1 MAFQTP
7 MTIAEAVEAIHSKA
21 YLLPAIQRE
30 FVWNAKQIE
39 QLFDSILRG
48 YPIGS
53 FLFWQVSP
61 ERQGDYQFYE
71 FVRDYHEK
79 SSRHNPKADLHGV
92 QGLTAVL
99 DGQQRL
105 TSLYIGLRGSYAFR
119 TKGGWWSVE
128 GNFPIRRLYLD
139 LLAPDDDW
147 DGGFN
152 FKFLTTDERDKQ
164 PERWFRVGDV
174 LDFEGHKD
182 VNRYLNSRPELA
194 GVTFASDTL
203 FDLYEAI
210 RVKSVMNYYLEK
222 GQDLDKVLNIFIRV
236 NSGGTQLSYS
246 DLLLSVA
253 TAQWKRLDAREEITR
268 LVDEL
273 NDIGQGFRFD
283 RDFVLKACLV
293 LTDLQSVVFK
303 VTSFTHENMSKIEDA
318 WPRIEENLKN
328 AVSLIASFGFSGPTL
343 TSANSVIPIAYY
355 LMKRGLGQRYLESGA
370 SAADRSS
377 TGRWLISAL
386 LKGTFGDQA
395 DTVLSTIRGAIAETT
410 GGFPAEEINSRLV
423 RINKSVRF
431 EPEEIE
437 ALLDNKYGQRQ
448 AFPVLALLYPSVD
461 YRNLFHQDHIH
472 PKSRFTIKK
481 LTALGIDEAEAA
493 WMIARVNDIPNL
505 QMLEGLPN
513 LEKSDKLFEVWL
525 ESRYPAD
532 DERRQYLER
541 QYIPNGVD
549 LSLVGFRDFY
559 LARREL
565 MIDALA
571 RVLMVTSET
580 EAEADTLDVDTVV
593 PAIETQAEMPA
604 FNGDQVT
611 AELVAEEAPA
621 TDAPHLH
628 LGLAEHLRDELERI
642 AEGQGLVTYSDLAR
656 RLGLEMDD
664 GAQRRFLATLLGELS
679 RDEVAA
685 GRPMLSSVVVQ
696 YEGGTPGAGFLE
708 LGRELGRVE
717 PGEDA
722 DLFAFR
728 EMRATWSQWK
738 PNALSD
744 R

>member
-7 MTIAEAVEAIHSKA
+7 ITIAEAVEGIHSKK

-53 FLFWQVSP
+53 FLYWQVAP

-92 QGLTAVL
+92 QGLTAIL

-119 TKGGWWSVE
+119 TKGGWWSND
-128 GNFPIRRLYLD
+128 GAFPVRRLYLD
-139 LLAPDDDW
+139 LLAPDEDW
-147 DGGFN
+147 DGGYN
-152 FKFLTTDERDKQ
+152 FKFLTTDERNKQ
-164 PERWFRVGDV
+164 LARWFRVGDV

-203 FDLYEAI
+203 FDFYEAI

-253 TAQWKRLDAREEITR
+253 TAQWKNRDAREEITG

-273 NDIGQGFRFD
+273 NEIGRGFRFD

-303 VTSFTHENMSKIEDA
+303 VTNFTHENMATIETAWPAIED
-318 WPRIEENLKN
+318 NLKN
-328 AVSLIASFGFSGPTL
+328 AVSLVASFGFDGATL
-343 TSANSVIPIAYY
+343 TSSNSVIPVAYY
-355 LMKRGLGQRYLESGA
+355 LMKRGHQQRYVKSGDT
-370 SAADRSS
+370 AADRAVVR
-377 TGRWLISAL
+377 RWLMSAL

-410 GGFPAEEINSRLV
+410 GGFPADEINSRLV

-431 EPEEIE
+431 QPEEID
-437 ALLDNKYGQRQ
+437 ALLDAKYGQRQ
-448 AFPVLALLYPSVD
+448 AFPVLALLYPGVD
-461 YRNLFHQDHIH
+461 YGNLFHQDHIH
-472 PKSRFTIKK
+472 PRSRFTAKR
-481 LTALGIDEAEAA
+481 LQAQGIDEAEAA

-505 QMLEGLPN
+505 QMIEGVPN
-513 LEKSDKLFEVWL
+513 LEKSDKRFDEWFT
-525 ESRYPAD
+525 SRYQSED
-532 DERRQYLER
+532 DRDQYLER
-541 QYIPNGVD
+541 QYIPTGFD
-549 LSLVGFRDFY
+549 LSLQGFRDFY
-559 LARREL
+559 VARRDL
-565 MIDALA
+565 MREALA
-571 RVLMVTSET
+571 RGLMLASMAPNVEHE
-580 EAEADTLDVDTVV
+580 EAV
-593 PAIETQAEMPA
+593 PAA
-604 FNGDQVT
+604 V
-611 AELVAEEAPA
+611 VAVAAPEVSAPA
-621 TDAPHLH
+621 DVPAGSVAPAVSAPDLH
-628 LGLAEHLRDELERI
+628 DDVARRLRKTLETTARN
-642 AEGQGLVTYSDLAR
+642 EDLTTYSELAR
-656 RLGLEMDD
+656 RLGLELDD

-679 RDEVAA
+679 RAEVAA
-685 GRPMLSSVVVQ
+685 GRPMLSSLVVQ
-696 YEGGTPGAGFLE
+696 YEGGTPGSGFLE
-708 LGRELGRVE
+708 LGRELGLVR

-722 DLFAFR
+722 DIFAFR
-728 EMRATWSQWK
+728 QMRATWAEWK
-738 PNALSD
+738 G
-744 R
+744 RGQRETE

>member
-7 MTIAEAVEAIHSKA
+7 ITIAEVVQGIHSKQ

-39 QLFDSILRG
+39 QLFDSNLRG

-53 FLFWQVSP
+53 LLFWQVSAD
-61 ERQGDYQFYE
+61 RQGDYQFYE

-119 TKGGWWSVE
+119 TRGGWWSND
-128 GNFPIRRLYLD
+128 GAFPVRRLYLD
-139 LLAPDDDW
+139 LLDPDDDW

-152 FKFLTTDERDKQ
+152 FKFLTSEERSKQ
-164 PERWFRVGDV
+164 PDRWFRVGDV
-174 LDFEGHKD
+174 LDFDGHRD
-182 VNRYLNSRPELA
+182 VNRYLNNNGLA
-194 GVTFASDTL
+194 GITFASDTL
-203 FDLYEAI
+203 FDFYEAVHI
-210 RVKSVMNYYLEK
+210 KMDMNYYLEK

-273 NDIGQGFRFD
+273 NEIGQGFRFD

-303 VTSFTHENMSKIEDA
+303 VTNFTHENMAKIEDA

-328 AVSLIASFGFSGPTL
+328 AVSLIASFGFSGATL
-343 TSANSVIPIAYY
+343 TSANSVIPVAYY
-355 LMKRGLGQRYLESGA
+355 LMRREHGQHYLK
-370 SAADRSS
+370 SAETGADRSVVKH
-377 TGRWLISAL
+377 WLMSAL

-395 DTVLSTIRGAIAETT
+395 DTVLSTLRGAIADTA
-410 GGFPAEEINSRLV
+410 GGFPAEEINSRL
-423 RINKSVRF
+423 IHISKSVRF
-431 EPEEIE
+431 EPEEID

-472 PKSRFTIKK
+472 PKSRFTAKK
-481 LTALGIDEAEAA
+481 LQALGLDEAEAA

-505 QMLEGLPN
+505 QMLEGTPN
-513 LEKSDKLFEVWL
+513 LEKSDKLFDAWL
-525 ESRYPAD
+525 ASRYPSEGD
-532 DERRQYLER
+532 RQQYNER
-541 QYIPNGVD
+541 QYIPRDVD
-549 LSLVGFRDFY
+549 LSIAGFRDFY
-559 LARREL
+559 LARRAL
-565 MIDALA
+565 MRDGLS
-571 RVLMVTSET
+571 RVLMVAGAPGEPGGSPEEAVAQTS
-580 EAEADTLDVDTVV
+580 V
-593 PAIETQAEMPA
+593 PAPVSEAGSDAALAPSPDTTPA
-604 FNGDQVT
+604 PSTEGAPDLHDDLARRLRITLEDT
-611 AELVAEEAPA
+611 AANE
-621 TDAPHLH
+621 
-628 LGLAEHLRDELERI
+628 
-642 AEGQGLVTYSDLAR
+642 GLVTYSELAR
-656 RLGLEMDD
+656 SLGLELDD
-664 GAQRRFLATLLGELS
+664 GAQRRFLAVLLGELS
-679 RDEVAA
+679 RAEVQA
-685 GRPMLSSVVVQ
+685 GRPMLSSLVVQ
-696 YEGGTPGAGFLE
+696 YEGGTPGSGFLE
-708 LGRELGRVE
+708 LGRELGLVE

-722 DLFAFR
+722 DIFAFR
-728 EMRATWSQWK
+728 QMRATWRHWK
-738 PNALSD
+738 DEAKAAG
-744 R
+744 